1 MSCIDEH
8 IGARLR
14 LRRLSLGL
22 EPALLAAALRV
33 SPERIERYEAGTEGI
48 RAAELHSRCRLL
60 EVPVSYF
67 FESLDGREQGLAP
80 VLH

>member
-14 LRRLSLGL
+14 LRRLSIGL
-22 EPALLAAALRV
+22 EASSLAAALRV
-33 SPERIERYEAGTEGI
+33 SPERIERYEAGAERI
-48 RAAELHSRCRLL
+48 RAAELHGVCRLL
-60 EVPVSYF
+60 DVPVSSF
-67 FESLDGREQGLAP
+67 FESLNGRDRGRAP